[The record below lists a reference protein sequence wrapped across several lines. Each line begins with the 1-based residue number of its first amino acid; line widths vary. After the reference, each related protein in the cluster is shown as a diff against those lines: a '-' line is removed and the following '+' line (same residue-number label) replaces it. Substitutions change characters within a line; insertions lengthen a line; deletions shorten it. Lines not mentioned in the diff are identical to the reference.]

1 MLRPKKKLS
10 KRELKEDALVTTYV
24 KATTFYETN
33 KKSISIGITVLV
45 VAVFAVVV
53 FMKNRADSNEKALA
67 QLGGVYQIY
76 DAGQYQLAID
86 GVPEKNIP
94 GLKSIVENYGNSAGG
109 DLARFYLANAYF
121 NAGNVDEALKHFE
134 DCSPSDDLLQVSRLS
149 GIAACLEAK
158 GDHGNAAENFEK
170 AATRYAKDVTAA
182 ENLNNAARNYGQA
195 GEKEKAIE
203 LYKRIKKNYPTTT
216 FAREAD
222 RFITQL
228 TV

>member
-10 KRELKEDALVTTYV
+10 KREIKEDALITSYV
-24 KATTFYETN
+24 KATTFYEEH
-33 KKSISIGITVLV
+33 KKNISIGITVLV
-45 VAVFAVVV
+45 VAVFVVV
-53 FMKNRADSNEKALA
+53 VYMKNRADNNEKALT
-67 QLGGVYQIY
+67 QLGTIFQMY
-76 DAGQYQLAID
+76 DAGQYQAAID

-94 GLKSIVENYGNSAGG
+94 GLKSIVENYGNSRAG

-121 NAGNVDEALKHFE
+121 NAGHFDEALTNFE
-134 DCSPSDDLLQVSRLS
+134 DCSPPGELLEVSRLA
-149 GIAACLEAK
+149 GIAACYEAK
-158 GDHGNAAENFEK
+158 GDHRKAAEAFEK
-170 AATRYAKDVTAA
+170 AATKHGKDVNAA